1 MTQEDKSLPR
11 IKGWIAREDYYL
23 RKGRLLLFG
32 EKPVRDGNYGW
43 KSQSF
48 YTELDSYFYPDLE
61 WVDEPKEVEL
71 IINDICQ
78 EKN

>member
-1 MTQEDKSLPR
+1 MMKKKVK
-11 IKGWIAREDYYL
+11 IKGWIAREDIYL

-48 YTELDSYFYPDLE
+48 YTELDSHLYPDLN
-61 WVDEPKEVEL
+61 WTDEPKEVEL
-71 IINDICQ
+71 IIN
-78 EKN
+78 EL